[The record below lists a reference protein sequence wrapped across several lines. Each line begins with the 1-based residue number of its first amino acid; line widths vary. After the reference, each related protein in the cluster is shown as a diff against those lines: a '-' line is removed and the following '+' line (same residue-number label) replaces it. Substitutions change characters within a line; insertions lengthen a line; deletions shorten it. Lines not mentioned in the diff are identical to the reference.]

1 MAGRGAGGFCER
13 RGNVCLPGN
22 RHSPESAVDT
32 PGGLV
37 LDSWVRARGTGV
49 QRVCDCVFPT
59 LNILLFRFWIRSSMC
74 GSVEQ
79 SPKAPSSNVQEVT
92 TDID

>member
-1 MAGRGAGGFCER
+1 MPEMAGRGAGGFCER

-37 LDSWVRARGTGV
+37 GARAGDGG
-49 QRVCDCVFPT
+49 PEG
-59 LNILLFRFWIRSSMC
+59 L
-74 GSVEQ
+74 
-79 SPKAPSSNVQEVT
+79 
-92 TDID
+92 